1 MSDHTHLNGH
11 AADPV
16 GIEFNYLR
24 LKPIGHLMETVCH
37 VLDVSVDEVRGS
49 RQRSSARIM
58 HARFCVSLL
67 SAEFYPRIPAAAIER
82 AMNRSSGVVIWQRA
96 RREDRIKL
104 YPEFA
109 QLLDYCREAV
119 RNAK

>member
-11 AADPV
+11 AADSI
-16 GIEFNYLR
+16 GIEFNHSTYR
-24 LKPIGHLMETVCH
+24 PIAHLMNTVCAAMDLSP
-37 VLDVSVDEVRGS
+37 LDVKGPRQSVRLV
-49 RQRSSARIM
+49 
-58 HARFCVSLL
+58 HARFCISLL
-67 SAEFYPRIPAAAIER
+67 TYEFYPRVAAASVER
-82 AMNRSSGVVIWQRA
+82 AMNRGSGVVIWQRQ
-96 RREDRIKL
+96 RGDDRAKL